1 MHRGYVTVH
10 RKILDNPV
18 VFKDAD
24 HIAVWIYLM
33 LNATHKNFQALFKGQ
48 SITLLPGQLITGRL
62 SIAKKLKINDSK
74 VKRIL
79 NLFKNEQLIDQQTT
93 NQNSL
98 ITLVSWGKYQKS
110 DQQSDQR
117 VTNGWTTDDQRVTTN
132 KNVNNVQ
139 EQKKVQELSFS
150 SDEEKPKKKGVA
162 GDKAPKLNAW
172 SAWVDVNREFDRPDP
187 IPVGPDLKAAQ
198 GIAKHVEDID
208 HLKELY
214 RLYLSDDDKYLVKQ
228 GYALRLMTGRINKYV
243 AEEQEGYLSE
253 SAYEA
258 ECKRIDEA
266 EAQAQN
272 ELRNRARL
280 NGNNQAG

>member
-117 VTNGWTTDDQRVTTN
+117 VTNGWTTGDQRVTTN

-139 EQKKVQELSFS
+139 EQKNVQELNS
-150 SDEEKPKKKGVA
+150 SSCEEKPKRKIASTYTEDFEKFWRAYPSKVGKADAAKKFQ
-162 GDKAPKLNAW
+162 KAIKIIPFDSLI
-172 SAWVDVNREFDRPDP
+172 SAVERYCKSKRVLDGFVCNPATWLHQERWNDMEVKTGNLFEEKDQVQLLRERY
-187 IPVGPDLKAAQ
+187 GSQ
-198 GIAKHVEDID
+198 
-208 HLKELY
+208 
-214 RLYLSDDDKYLVKQ
+214 
-228 GYALRLMTGRINKYV
+228 
-243 AEEQEGYLSE
+243 
-253 SAYEA
+253 
-258 ECKRIDEA
+258 
-266 EAQAQN
+266 
-272 ELRNRARL
+272 
-280 NGNNQAG
+280 

>member
-10 RKILDNPV
+10 RKILDNPI

-24 HIAVWIYLM
+24 HIAVWLYLM
-33 LNATHKNFQALFKGQ
+33 LNATHKNYQALFGGR

-62 SIAKKLKINDSK
+62 SIAKKLKINESK

-79 NLFKNEQLIDQQTT
+79 NLFKNEQLIAQQVT

-110 DQQSDQR
+110 DQQNDQQ
-117 VTNGWTTDDQRVTTN
+117 VTSGWTTGDQRVTTN
-132 KNVNNVQ
+132 KNVEEQNNV
-139 EQKKVQELSFS
+139 EKQKNIPC
-150 SDEEKPKKKGVA
+150 EEKPEKKKPA
-162 GDKAPKLNAW
+162 TTKTPKLDAW
-172 SAWVDVNREFDRPDP
+172 GAWVDINREYDRRDP
-187 IPVGPDLKAAQ
+187 VPIGPDLKAAQ
-198 GIAKHVEDID
+198 SIAKHVEDVD
-208 HLKELY
+208 HLKGLY
-214 RLYLSDDDKYLVKQ
+214 RLYLSDEDNFLTRQ
-228 GYALRLMTGRINKYV
+228 GHPLRLMTGRINKYM

-280 NGNNQAG
+280 NGNNQTG

>member
-79 NLFKNEQLIDQQTT
+79 NLFKNEQLIDQQAT

-117 VTNGWTTDDQRVTTN
+117 VTNEWTTGDQRVTTN

-139 EQKKVQELSFS
+139 EQKKVQELNIS
-150 SDEEKPKKKGVA
+150 SDEEKTKK
-162 GDKAPKLNAW
+162 KLNAW
-172 SAWVDVNREFDRPDP
+172 AIWVDINRARNRADP
-187 IPVGPDLKAAQ
+187 IPTGADTKAAKMLISHIKDLQ
-198 GIAKHVEDID
+198 TIKDVMG
-208 HLKELY
+208 LFL
-214 RLYLSDDDKYLVKQ
+214 DDDDQYLQ
-228 GYALRLMTGRINKYV
+228 RNGHALRLISGRVNAYINQAENLFSVPADDEALAAIMKIEDEV
-243 AEEQEGYLSE
+243 AAEEQAKHEKKS
-253 SAYEA
+253 
-258 ECKRIDEA
+258 
-266 EAQAQN
+266 
-272 ELRNRARL
+272 
-280 NGNNQAG
+280 GNTERPASSN

>member
-79 NLFKNEQLIDQQTT
+79 NLFKNEQLIDQQAT

-150 SDEEKPKKKGVA
+150 SDEEKPKRKRRSAEVDSEFIEKMRECYPGV
-162 GDKAPKLNAW
+162 DIELQKRKADAW
-172 SAWVDVNREFDRPDP
+172 IISHPGRKMTRQFFNRWLSKSFAEVETKQQQLDAFFAD
-187 IPVGPDLKAAQ
+187 GPDDETL
-198 GIAKHVEDID
+198 
-208 HLKELY
+208 
-214 RLYLSDDDKYLVKQ
+214 
-228 GYALRLMTGRINKYV
+228 GRW
-243 AEEQEGYLSE
+243 
-253 SAYEA
+253 
-258 ECKRIDEA
+258 
-266 EAQAQN
+266 EAQIQKG
-272 ELRNRARL
+272 EPIR
-280 NGNNQAG
+280 